1 MSDGALLDLIARGK
15 KDAYFIQNS
24 NQANSF
30 FRSSYQRRSP
40 SARVIQTEY
49 PTAPARFNNWVDI
62 PLPTNGDVLLSAD
75 IRIQM
80 PTWLPASV
88 VALNTKQ
95 NVIKVQ
101 GQDGNFY
108 RYGWTNG
115 IANFLI
121 QRWALFMD
129 NIEIQQ
135 GWGDYNDWNA
145 DSQTTHLQAPLI
157 HSATGT
163 HDGTAVSIQL
173 NASPPEVLFRIPIA
187 GCQSRTDTGLPLIAL
202 RNHRLY
208 VRLWLLDKTALVES
222 EQINTEGLPIYESC
236 PVPWG
241 EKPIQVF
248 DSSGNQILSVSG
260 QLTTAEYSMG
270 QPVVYGR
277 FTILHLD
284 SEMRDIMRSIPHS
297 IRYKQ
302 QDREDF
308 TIANL
313 DWPTQPQ
320 QIVRYTK
327 RVELLGMYQ
336 RLLLSFRSYARIRQN
351 KYRDITP
358 PGKGEWLN
366 NVSVIINGTERILP
380 WVPKVMRKLSQ
391 NLQLERDVSRAL
403 YFLVFGVS
411 PDSEPAGPM
420 LLAQTNKVI
429 LAMELAYTP
438 PDPQFTTRQTT
449 VSITGESWNIMEIQ
463 DGIASIRFT
472 T

>member
-15 KDAYFIQNS
+15 KDTYFIQNNTS
-24 NQANSF
+24 ANSL

-40 SARVIQTEY
+40 SARIIQTEY
-49 PTAPARFNNWVDI
+49 PTAPARFNQWVDI
-62 PLPTNGDVLLSAD
+62 PLPTTGDILLAAD

-80 PTWLPASV
+80 PTWLPADV

-121 QRWALFMD
+121 QRWSLFMD

-145 DSQTTHLQAPLI
+145 DSETTHLQAPLI
-157 HSATGT
+157 HAATGT

-173 NASPPEVLFRIPIA
+173 NASPPEVLFRVPIA

-208 VRLWLLDKTALVES
+208 IRLWLLDKTALVES
-222 EQINTEGLPIYESC
+222 EQINASGLPIYESC

-241 EKPIQVF
+241 LKPIQVL
-248 DSSGNQILSVSG
+248 DSSGNPILSVSG
-260 QLTTAEYSMG
+260 QTTVAEYDLG
-270 QPVVYGR
+270 HPVVYGR

-284 SEMRDIMRSIPHS
+284 PDMREIMRTIPHS

-302 QDREDF
+302 QNREDF
-308 TIANL
+308 TIANM

-320 QIVRYTK
+320 QVVRYPK

-336 RLLLSFRSYARIRQN
+336 RLLVSFRSYARVRQN

-358 PGKGEWLN
+358 TGNGEWVN
-366 NVSVIINGTERILP
+366 NLAVIVNGTERILP
-380 WVPKVMRKLSQ
+380 WESKIVRKLSQ
-391 NLQLERDVSRAL
+391 NLQLQRDVSRAL

-411 PDSEPAGPM
+411 PDSETAGPI
-420 LLAQTNKVI
+420 LLTQTNKVI
-429 LAMELAYTP
+429 LTMGLAYIP
-438 PDPQFTTRQTT
+438 LDPAFPTRQTD

-463 DGIASIRFT
+463 EGLASIRFST
-472 T
+472 